1 MTHLPV
7 EAMPLS
13 ASAYHRRL
21 HETELWFCIESLTS
35 QFLRALSRFLSVF
48 VMPGRTI
55 RPRHTDYDTT
65 LSFVEQIKDVR
76 CGL

>member
-1 MTHLPV
+1 
-7 EAMPLS
+7 
-13 ASAYHRRL
+13 
-21 HETELWFCIESLTS
+21 
-35 QFLRALSRFLSVF
+35 LSRFLSVF